1 MASVVVTRP
10 AGQGELL
17 ARALAEAGHQ
27 VHLQPLLELES
38 VGEPGPA
45 ARRILQD
52 LDLFQHIIFVSGNA
66 VRYGFDWIDGYWP
79 QPPAGLNWYAVGGAT
94 GELLAERGLAPVTPG
109 REMTSE
115 GLLALPALA
124 DPRGERVL
132 LVKGEGGRDR
142 LRTELG
148 GRGAC
153 VEELACYR
161 RRCPL
166 LAAGELA
173 RRLSDWQAD
182 TLLLSSGEGLSNL
195 LQLLSREETS
205 NVADIRLLV
214 PSARVARQ
222 AQDAGFTR
230 VTTADNASD
239 AAMLRALE
247 QRSLATENNE

>member
-10 AGQGELL
+10 ASQGGPL
-17 ARALAEAGHQ
+17 ARALARAGHR

-38 VGEPGPA
+38 LGEPDSA

-66 VRYGFDWIDGYWP
+66 VRFGFDWIDGYWP
-79 QPPAGLNWYAVGGAT
+79 QPPAGLNWYAVGDAT
-94 GELLAERGLAPVTPG
+94 AALLAERGLAPVTPG

-124 DPRGERVL
+124 DPEGERVL
-132 LVKGEGGRDR
+132 LVKGEGGRNR
-142 LRTELG
+142 LRDELT
-148 GRGAC
+148 GRGAT
-153 VEELACYR
+153 VQELACYR
-161 RRCPL
+161 RRCPQL
-166 LAAGELA
+166 PAGELA
-173 RRLSDWQAD
+173 RRLRDWEAD
-182 TLLLSSGEGLSNL
+182 TLLLSSGDGLANL

-222 AQDAGFTR
+222 AQDAGFSR
-230 VTTADNASD
+230 VITADNASD

-247 QRSLATENNE
+247 QRPLATENSE